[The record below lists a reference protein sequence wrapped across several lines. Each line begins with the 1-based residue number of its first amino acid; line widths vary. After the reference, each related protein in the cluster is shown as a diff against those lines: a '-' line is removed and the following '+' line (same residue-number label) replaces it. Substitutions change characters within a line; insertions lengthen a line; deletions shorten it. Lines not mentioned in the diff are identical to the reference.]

1 LIGVFRESEKTTQNF
16 SQKLKKFTPNFFLA
30 DLRNNYNFTWPQ
42 PINVPAISTM
52 AVGNITE
59 TTATFGGNIS
69 NDSGSSVFERGVRWS
84 TDEFY
89 EQANRK
95 IDDSTGNGSFT
106 ISITG
111 LTPNTTY

>member
-1 LIGVFRESEKTTQNF
+1 MKKRYIALIYQLVIIEVILISANSCERN
-16 SQKLKKFTPNFFLA
+16 
-30 DLRNNYNFTWPQ
+30 DNNYNFTWPQ